1 MPANKNA
8 LIRYRFLDELLS
20 SRVSYYT
27 REELWNKV
35 NERLA
40 SPVSKR
46 CIEMDLIDI
55 QDEWGIDYDEI
66 KDEYGKRRIHYA
78 DKSFSIFNKELT
90 EEERTLLKS
99 ALDTLGQFDGLPNF
113 EWLEAMRL
121 KLSKGGRSAMSAGE
135 FENDGNKIIE
145 FGSNHYLKNS
155 NMIAGLFQHIA
166 SKQVIHI
173 EYLPYLVESSIVE
186 TVSPYRLKQYN
197 NRWYLLC
204 CRMSD
209 GRFSNYAL
217 DRLVSYEKV
226 DGIEYMPCPIEIDEH
241 FDDIVGVTYFKDEP
255 IQTVLFAGNPKD
267 IQYILTKPIHWSQKN
282 LNEQKQ
288 AELHR
293 KYPNVPIN
301 WVFLTVECRW
311 NFELITTLFSY
322 GERIVVLSPEKV
334 VSDLKKKIMAMQT
347 LYQEL

>member
-66 KDEYGKRRIHYA
+66 KDECGKRRIHYA

-135 FENDGNKIIE
+135 FEDDGNKIIE

-166 SKQVIHI
+166 SMQVIHI
-173 EYLPYLVESSIVE
+173 EYLPYQLESSITE
-186 TVSPYRLKQYN
+186 IVSPYRLKQYN

-204 CRMSD
+204 CRMYD

-217 DRLVSYEKV
+217 DRLVSYKKV
-226 DGIEYMPCPIEIDEH
+226 EGVEYMPCPVEIDEH
-241 FDDIVGVTYFKDEP
+241 FDDIIGVTFIQDEP
-255 IQTVLFAGNPKD
+255 IQTVVFAGSPRE
-267 IQYILTKPIHWSQKN
+267 IQFILTKPLHWTQRRPT
-282 LNEQKQ
+282 EDQQ
-288 AELHR
+288 QELHK
-293 KYPNVPIN
+293 KYPNVPADWI
-301 WVFLTVECRW
+301 FLTIECKW
-311 NFELITTLFSY
+311 NYELITTLYSF
-322 GERIVVLSPEKV
+322 GERIMVLSPDKV
-334 VSDLKKKIMAMQT
+334 VQDIKCKLQKMSDLYK
-347 LYQEL
+347 

>member
-35 NERLA
+35 NERLV

-46 CIEMDLIDI
+46 CIEKDLVDI
-55 QDEWGIDYDEI
+55 QDEWGIDYEEI
-66 KDEYGKRRIHYA
+66 LDEYGKRRIHYA

-90 EEERTLLKS
+90 EEERKLLKS

-113 EWLEAMRL
+113 EWLEAMRV

-135 FENDGNKIIE
+135 FEDDGNKIIE

-166 SKQVIHI
+166 SKQVIQI
-173 EYLPYLVESSIVE
+173 EYRPYQVESSLVE

-226 DGIEYMPCPIEIDEH
+226 DGIEYMPCPVEIDEH
-241 FDDIVGVTYFKDEP
+241 FDDIIGVTFLPDDTHDVSGYINLSGFVQVNKKDLP
-255 IQTVLFAGNPKD
+255 IAKADAEISKVSTVKTTTRKRS
-267 IQYILTKPIHWSQKN
+267 TKPKI
-282 LNEQKQ
+282 EEIT
-288 AELHR
+288 AE
-293 KYPNVPIN
+293 
-301 WVFLTVECRW
+301 E
-311 NFELITTLFSY
+311 
-322 GERIVVLSPEKV
+322 V
-334 VSDLKKKIMAMQT
+334 VSDTKENLEREAA
-347 LYQEL
+347 ENGSD

>member
-35 NERLA
+35 NERLV

-46 CIEMDLIDI
+46 CIEKDLIDI

-66 KDEYGKRRIHYA
+66 IDEYGKRRIHYA
-78 DKSFSIFNKELT
+78 DKSFSIFSKELT
-90 EEERTLLKS
+90 EEERKLLKS

-135 FENDGNKIIE
+135 FEDDGNKIIE
-145 FGSNHYLKNS
+145 FGSNQYLKNS

-166 SKQVIHI
+166 SKQVIQI
-173 EYLPYLVESSIVE
+173 EYLPYQVESSIVE

-217 DRLVSYEKV
+217 DRLVSYERV
-226 DGIEYMPCPIEIDEH
+226 DGIEYMPCPVEIDEH
-241 FDDIVGVTYFKDEP
+241 FDDIIGVTFLPDEP
-255 IQTVLFAGNPKD
+255 IQTVVFAGSPRE
-267 IQYILTKPIHWSQKN
+267 IQFIITKPLHWTQRRPT
-282 LNEQKQ
+282 EGQQ
-288 AELHR
+288 QELH
-293 KYPNVPIN
+293 KKHPNVPSDWI
-301 WVFLTVECRW
+301 FLTIECKW
-311 NFELITTLFSY
+311 NYELITTLYSF
-322 GERIVVLSPEKV
+322 GERIMVLSPEKV
-334 VSDLKKKIMAMQT
+334 VQDIKAKLQKMFE
-347 LYQEL
+347 LYK

>member
-35 NERLA
+35 NERLL

-46 CIEMDLIDI
+46 CIEKDLIDI
-55 QDEWGIDYDEI
+55 QEEWGVDYDEI
-66 KDEYGKRRIHYA
+66 IDEYGKRRIHYA

-135 FENDGNKIIE
+135 FEDDGNKIIE

-166 SKQVIHI
+166 SKQVILI
-173 EYLPYLVESSIVE
+173 EYLPYHLE
-186 TVSPYRLKQYN
+186 TAITEVVSPYRLKQYN

-217 DRLVSYEKV
+217 DRLVSYETV
-226 DGIEYMPCPIEIDEH
+226 EGVEYMTCPIEIDEH
-241 FDDIVGVTYFKDEP
+241 FDDIIGVTFIQDEP
-255 IQTVLFAGNPKD
+255 LQKVIFAGSPRE
-267 IQYILTKPIHWSQKN
+267 IQFIITKPLHWTQKRPTED
-282 LNEQKQ
+282 EQL
-288 AELHR
+288 ELHQQ
-293 KYPNVPIN
+293 YPNVPHDWI
-301 WVFLTVECRW
+301 FLTIECKW
-311 NFELITTLFSY
+311 NFELVTMLYSF
-322 GERIVVLSPEKV
+322 GERIIVLSPDKV
-334 VSDLKKKIMAMQT
+334 VDDIKNKLSKMMN
-347 LYQEL
+347 LYQR